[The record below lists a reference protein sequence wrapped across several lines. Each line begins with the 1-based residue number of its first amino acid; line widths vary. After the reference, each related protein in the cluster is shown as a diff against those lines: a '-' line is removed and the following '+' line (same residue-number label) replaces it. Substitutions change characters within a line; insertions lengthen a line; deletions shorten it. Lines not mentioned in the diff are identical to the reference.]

1 MFSEK
6 ATKFEKISFFY
17 HFDLPDDEDITEVL
31 LETVL
36 EGFDGSEESSL
47 K

>member
-1 MFSEK
+1 MF
-6 ATKFEKISFFY
+6 FELLVFY
-17 HFDLPDDEDITEVL
+17 QFDLPDDEDITEVL

>member
-1 MFSEK
+1 MPEVL
-6 ATKFEKISFFY
+6 AAVET
-17 HFDLPDDEDITEVL
+17 PDDEDITEVL